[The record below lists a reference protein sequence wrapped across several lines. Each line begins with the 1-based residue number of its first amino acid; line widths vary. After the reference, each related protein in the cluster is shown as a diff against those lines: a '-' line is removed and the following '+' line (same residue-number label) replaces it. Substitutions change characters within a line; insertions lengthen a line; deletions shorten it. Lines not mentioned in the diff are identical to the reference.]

1 MIHFLLNFLGI
12 NSWYIDFCIVKK
24 RKINLSFKKCNK
36 NLKTINILKLLEDE
50 TPSPRL
56 ALYTI
61 KRCKTPTDIQ
71 RLKFSIY
78 TVYFLLI
85 LILIC
90 IQPMYTLIMYVNN
103 PSNLKYLSSFFLHLN
118 LPLIYIWSKWYFK
131 TNHINTNLKCKK
143 FKVFITTLSAT
154 LSIIF
159 NFLDITSFYN
169 EYYWLNT
176 FASNNNILFFSLIV
190 VEWIYSRLIIFLFVY
205 CFIFVMNNHILKF
218 KKIVKD
224 IDHNEFNFEDNTCL
238 SNIIN
243 ELAIIRYELEITISF
258 YNNIISITTLFG
270 GIALG
275 IFIRDVIPNKITSLS
290 DINFEPHDRY
300 LLHPL
305 ALYLISQ
312 LILIINMTRY
322 SIKRDEVLKYI
333 KSINFMNRFL
343 SRISSEKIMRKSG
356 NNISMVMLN
365 ITEESA
371 TTLDWIVLGNMLS
384 EKWLDF
390 SILGISTSDGQLIK
404 KGIAVCSAMLFVIS
418 FLQNNN

>member
-24 RKINLSFKKCNK
+24 RKINLSFKQCNK

-56 ALYTI
+56 TLYTI
-61 KRCKTPTDIQ
+61 KRCKNPTDIQ

-85 LILIC
+85 FMLIC
-90 IQPMYTLIMYVNN
+90 IQPVYTLIMYVNN
-103 PSNLKYLSSFFLHLN
+103 TSNLKYLSSFFLHLN

-143 FKVFITTLSAT
+143 FKVFITILSAT

-176 FASNNNILFFSLIV
+176 FASNNNILFFSLIII
-190 VEWIYSRLIIFLFVY
+190 EWIYSRLIIFLFVY

-224 IDHNEFNFEDNTCL
+224 IDNNEFNFEDNTCL
-238 SNIIN
+238 SNIIS

-275 IFIRDVIPNKITSLS
+275 IFTRDVIPNKITSLS

-300 LLHPL
+300 LIHPL